1 MTYIN
6 SNLTNRE
13 AYALHGKL
21 DDARM
26 EELLDLEDEHQPI
39 ENEWHVQEA
48 SAQYP
53 EEDFLHDNVEIL
65 QKLAKNLRG
74 DNKATLIEVITALDD
89 IQTQQSCATKY
100 AREEL
105 GKIK

>member
-13 AYALHGKL
+13 AYAQYGKL
-21 DDARM
+21 DEERM
-26 EELLDLEDEHQPI
+26 QKLLDIEDNYQPWD
-39 ENEWHVQEA
+39 NVHYVQEA

-53 EEDFLHDNVEIL
+53 EEDFLQDDIKALQRLVKNV
-65 QKLAKNLRG
+65 RG
-74 DNKATLIEVITALDD
+74 DNKATLLGVIATLEDL
-89 IQTQQSCATKY
+89 QLQQARATEY
-100 AREEL
+100 GREEL

>member
-1 MTYIN
+1 MIYIN

-26 EELLDLEDEHQPI
+26 EELLDLEDEHQPT

-53 EEDFLHDNVEIL
+53 EEDFLQDNIKAL
-65 QKLAKNLRG
+65 QALAKNIRG
-74 DNKATLIEVITALDD
+74 DNKATLLGIIDSLED
-89 IQTQQSCATKY
+89 IQKSQCHSTEY